1 MPLLKIFE
9 ENATE
14 TCGVGKIAAYGSKPV
29 NFRCVDSRIAGQ
41 GGTISAGRG
50 RNLSH

>member
-1 MPLLKIFE
+1 MPLLKIFD

-14 TCGVGKIAAYGSKPV
+14 TCGVGKVAACGSKAV
-29 NFRCVDSRIAGQ
+29 NFRYVDPRVARQ